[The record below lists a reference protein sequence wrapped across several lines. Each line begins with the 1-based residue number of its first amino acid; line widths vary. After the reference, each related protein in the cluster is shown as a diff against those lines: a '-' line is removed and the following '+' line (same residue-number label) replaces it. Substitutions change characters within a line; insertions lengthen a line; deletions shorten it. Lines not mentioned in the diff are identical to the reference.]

1 MNIIRHPRAPTLTI
15 ERWFNTSQPITLE
28 SLRGKVVV
36 MESFQMLCP
45 GCVSHGL
52 PQVSRVYAT
61 FPPDKVAVIGLH
73 TVFEHHEVMTAQA
86 LETFLSE
93 YRIPF
98 PVGVDMPS
106 PDNDVPQTMLSYAMR
121 GTPTLTLIDQQ
132 GYLRQQYFGQVPTT
146 PPSPSD
152 TDSRYRYI
160 LCALRAA
167 HSGNFRFPPGK
178 PILLVLPTPVTVL

>member
-1 MNIIRHPRAPTLTI
+1 MNKIRHPRAPALTV
-15 ERWFNTSQPITLE
+15 ERWFNTPQPITLE

-61 FPPDKVAVIGLH
+61 FPQDKVAVIGLH
-73 TVFEHHEVMTAQA
+73 TVFEHHDVMTAQA
-86 LETFLSE
+86 LKTFLSE

-106 PDNDVPQTMLSYAMR
+106 AESDIPQTMQAYTMR

-132 GYLRQQYFGQVPTT
+132 GYLRQQYFGQVDDLALGAEIGALLSESLSV
-146 PPSPSD
+146 PSEEPVTSGCSD
-152 TDSRYRYI
+152 GQ
-160 LCALRAA
+160 CAL
-167 HSGNFRFPPGK
+167 
-178 PILLVLPTPVTVL
+178 

>member
-1 MNIIRHPRAPTLTI
+1 MNIIRHPRAPALTI

-86 LETFLSE
+86 LVTFLSE

-132 GYLRQQYFGQVPTT
+132 GYLRQQYFGQVDDLALGAEIGALLNESLSVSEDASMASGCSDGQCATT
-146 PPSPSD
+146 
-152 TDSRYRYI
+152 
-160 LCALRAA
+160 
-167 HSGNFRFPPGK
+167 
-178 PILLVLPTPVTVL
+178 

>member
-15 ERWFNTSQPITLE
+15 ERWFNTSQPITTE

-73 TVFEHHEVMTAQA
+73 TV
-86 LETFLSE
+86 LN
-93 YRIPF
+93 I
-98 PVGVDMPS
+98 
-106 PDNDVPQTMLSYAMR
+106 MR
-121 GTPTLTLIDQQ
+121 
-132 GYLRQQYFGQVPTT
+132 
-146 PPSPSD
+146 
-152 TDSRYRYI
+152 
-160 LCALRAA
+160 
-167 HSGNFRFPPGK
+167 
-178 PILLVLPTPVTVL
+178 